1 MNEIP
6 DHPTSRWVEIIDH
19 HRQTYQLGPWGI
31 IPREHFELIAQQCG
45 DSELTEIRLRLSE
58 LVVQSREI
66 PEWDEDAQDEIWR
79 AREMFVMVLKF
90 HGQHDV
96 TED

>member
-1 MNEIP
+1 MNESLN
-6 DHPTSRWVEIIDH
+6 HQSSRWVEIIDH

-31 IPREHFELIAQQCG
+31 IPREHFGLIAQQCG
-45 DSELTEIRLRLSE
+45 ESELAEIRLRLNE
-58 LVVQSREI
+58 LVLQSREV

-90 HGQHDV
+90 HGRHDV
-96 TED
+96 GED